1 MMLVHTLGTD
11 IQIHAGSVAQ
21 ALEEMEEHL
30 RRHISHFLTVEL
42 SVPNQPRTAT
52 EIQRHTTQ
60 AIVHRKAIAITLD
73 PSLITQ
79 RFQHRLAK
87 GNRRILYRMML
98 VDLQV
103 AFYPYRQIRTGMLT
117 DLIQHMIEETK
128 PGRDRCLSGSIQI
141 PVHIDVRLLRGTPYD
156 RTTLAG
162 KQILG
167 DLIPIIRDIGGRQ

>member
-1 MMLVHTLGTD
+1 MLVRTLGTD

-30 RRHISHFLTVEL
+30 RRHIPYFLTVEL

-52 EIQRHTTQ
+52 EIQRHATQ
-60 AIVHRKAIAITLD
+60 AIVHRKAIPITLD

-87 GNRRILYRMML
+87 GDRRILYRMML
-98 VDLQV
+98 VDFQV
-103 AFYPYRQIRTGMLT
+103 AFYPYRQVRTGMLT
-117 DLIQHMIEETK
+117 DLVQHMVEETK

-141 PVHIDVRLLRGTPYD
+141 PVHIDVRLLRGTLYD